1 MGKGV
6 EVVVDPLDLS
16 KETLDMILGSMPEK
30 EEDRLPYLIDN
41 LELYDDMSGTVAS
54 CLEGLLSEKGFCF
67 KCTKEFFFFELQ
79 SDFDGFPTC
88 PTCLAS
94 DDVSRLDSLCLAAGG
109 VSRLDSLC
117 LAAGDAPRLDPL
129 EGNACSKC
137 GEDMPGIGSVAKV
150 MCARC
155 RMV

>member
-6 EVVVDPLDLS
+6 EVVDPLDLS
-16 KETLDMILGSMPEK
+16 KEVIDVILESMPEK
-30 EEDRLPYLIDN
+30 EEDRLPYLTDN
-41 LELYDDMSGTVAS
+41 LELYDDMSGTVTS
-54 CLEGLLSEKGFCF
+54 CLEGLLSDHGFCF
-67 KCTKEFFFFELQ
+67 KCTKELFFFELQ
-79 SDFDGFPTC
+79 PDFDGCPTC

-109 VSRLDSLC
+109 VSRLDSLY
-117 LAAGDAPRLDPL
+117 LAADDAPQLDSL

-137 GEDMPGIGSVAKV
+137 GVHMPGIGSVAKV

-155 RMV
+155 RV